1 MQGVLGYCTVSTRRI
16 IMTPLPPF
24 GNYQTAMSLIAD
36 LDPILAAVFLLW
48 FVAGLIPTL
57 FIAPTEPTE
66 KE

>member
-1 MQGVLGYCTVSTRRI
+1 MA
-16 IMTPLPPF
+16 PLPPF
-24 GNYQTAMSLIAD
+24 GNYQTD